1 MVRQDGA
8 AHRGSLPGEERP
20 RVEAGF
26 KAGEIRGLVC
36 TSTRELGIDIGTVA
50 QVVQYTSPR
59 QVTSL
64 IQRVGRSGHK
74 LDRTSRGL
82 VLAVSSDDAIESLA
96 AIQAAQEGDLEP
108 LHIHRLALDVLAHQ
122 IVGCALDYG
131 GKGAWAGNR
140 QTNRS

>member
-1 MVRQDGA
+1 MI
-8 AHRGSLPGEERP
+8 RP
-20 RVEAGF
+20 PPR
-26 KAGEIRGLVC
+26 
-36 TSTRELGIDIGTVA
+36 STLFP
-50 QVVQYTSPR
+50 YT
-59 QVTSL
+59 TL
-64 IQRVGRSGHK
+64 FRSGHK

-131 GKGAWAGNR
+131 GTAP
-140 QTNRS
+140 RSAILNTLRSAEPYRTLA